1 VELTITTARCT
12 APGQMP
18 GRLLLRLRTALLQGL
33 LPALVAG
40 VLSACAS
47 TAAPLD
53 QAAHSASPD
62 NIALL
67 LEARIAVLAG
77 GEPLLVRDVPL
88 NESDTLAEFYTR
100 RAFRPAWGDATTR
113 EALLRAIRASEM
125 EGLDPR
131 DYQLEQLE
139 ALQVELAGRSPGVFA
154 QADAELLCSHALARL
169 ARHYARGKVDP
180 ALTQPSWN
188 GVAHDAGPDAATRLA
203 EMIGPDLGVQLA
215 AELPPHPLYRMLRN
229 ELHRLREIAAQGG
242 WPALPAGPTL
252 KPGMQDAR
260 IPLLRERLLR
270 SGDLPQAAFDAF
282 AGEDYDSELQAAVQR
297 FQARHGL
304 TDDGAIGRDTLE
316 QLNTPVE
323 ARIAT
328 VRVNLDRARVLLRD
342 LPARFV
348 VVNIAGFH
356 AYLID
361 EGRIAWD
368 ARAVVGQRYRE
379 TPLFRSEIS
388 WLQWNPSWTVPPG
401 IIEKDI
407 LPDAR
412 VDPASI
418 TRRGLQVLDRD
429 GNEVDPH
436 AIDWSAYRSGH
447 IPWTL
452 RQPPGPNN
460 ALGRVKFMFPNSHA
474 VYLHDTPSTNLFDR
488 DQRTFSSGCVR
499 IDDPLTLARLL
510 INDPGWDDARIAD
523 TVTGGETVTLVLAQR
538 VPVVLAYWTAWPQ
551 PGAGL
556 QLRRDVYRLDARWLA
571 ELDPP
576 GPSPRLPPPE
586 ATQPQAPPAGPQ
598 AAPAALPAGGLAP

>member
-1 VELTITTARCT
+1 MELTAANARRTATT
-12 APGQMP
+12 
-18 GRLLLRLRTALLQGL
+18 RLLRRLRALMRHGFLT
-33 LPALVAG
+33 ALVAG
-40 VLSACAS
+40 ALSACSS

-53 QAAHSASPD
+53 RHAPAASTD
-62 NIALL
+62 DVTLL
-67 LEARIAVLAG
+67 IEARIAVLAG
-77 GEPLLVRDVPL
+77 GEPLLVRGVPL
-88 NESDTLAEFYTR
+88 NESDTLREFYTR
-100 RAFRPAWGDATTR
+100 RAFRPAWTDAATR
-113 EALLRAIRASEM
+113 DALLRAVRASER

-131 DYQLEQLE
+131 DYHLDLLE
-139 ALQVELAGRSPGVFA
+139 ALQAELAARRPAAFA

-180 ALTQPSWN
+180 AVTQPSWN
-188 GVAHDAGPDAATRLA
+188 GVAHDAGTDAATRLA
-203 EMIGPDLGVQLA
+203 QMTGPDLGAQLA

-229 ELHRLREIAAQGG
+229 ELQRLRDVAARGG

-270 SGDLPQAAFDAF
+270 SGDLPEAAYDAF
-282 AGEDYDSELQAAVQR
+282 AGEDYDGELQAAVQR
-297 FQARHGL
+297 FQERHGL
-304 TDDGAIGRDTLE
+304 TADGAIGRDTLE

-342 LPARFV
+342 LPPRFL
-348 VVNIAGFH
+348 VVNIAAFH

-361 EGRIAWD
+361 DGRIAWD

-407 LPDAR
+407 LPEAR
-412 VDPASI
+412 IDPASI
-418 TRRGLQVLDRD
+418 TRRGLQVLDPD

-452 RQPPGPNN
+452 RQPPGANN
-460 ALGRVKFMFPNSHA
+460 ALGRVKFMFPNPYA
-474 VYLHDTPSTNLFDR
+474 VYLHDTPATNLFDR

-499 IDDPLTLARLL
+499 LEDPLTLARVL
-510 INDPGWDDARIAD
+510 INDPAWDDVRIAD
-523 TVTGGETVTLVLAQR
+523 TIAGGETETLVLAQR

-551 PGAGL
+551 PGMGL
-556 QLRRDVYRLDARWLA
+556 QLRRDVYGLDARWLS
-571 ELDPP
+571 ELDQ
-576 GPSPRLPPPE
+576 
-586 ATQPQAPPAGPQ
+586 T
-598 AAPAALPAGGLAP
+598 APASALPAGEQAP